1 VKNVKIKLVVITLLV
16 ITMVTMMCST
26 VSAEE
31 NMAPQS
37 RLLELRGRV
46 LGAEDWLFKG
56 LVVTN
61 TRQLKDALV
70 NKIDV
75 AINMLDGMLIEPC
88 RDKLRNDIAPKLA
101 ICDTT
106 HVRAQSWLYIYPEG
120 TPEYRMVQ
128 SFAADCQA
136 IIESILM
143 DQPK

>member
-1 VKNVKIKLVVITLLV
+1 MKSVEIKQVVITLLL
-16 ITMVTMMCST
+16 ITMVTMICFP
-26 VSAEE
+26 VFAEE
-31 NMAPQS
+31 NVTPQS
-37 RLLELRGRV
+37 KLLELKGRV
-46 LGAEDWLFKG
+46 LGAEDWLFRG

-61 TRQLKDALV
+61 TRQLKDALAS
-70 NKIDV
+70 KIDV

-120 TPEYRMVQ
+120 TPEYRAVQ
-128 SFAADCQA
+128 SFSADCQV